1 MADRMGLMSDDRK
14 DEGGLAVFV
23 AAGCLVVAIG
33 VFTLIGYSLIMEY
46 RNRLAQQRM
55 QLARQQAA
63 ALAIQARQQADLAA
77 AAAKLAAADEEAAV
91 SESK

>member
-1 MADRMGLMSDDRK
+1 MDLMSDDRK
-14 DEGGLAVFV
+14 DEGGLAVLV

-63 ALAIQARQQADLAA
+63 ALAIQAKQQAVLAA
-77 AAAKLAAADEEAAV
+77 AAAKRAAADEEAAV